1 MDLGAGAGDMIWVDE
16 FDEDEEPEDFG
27 EVEDYDDFNKFDDYE
42 ELEPEPQAVL
52 LLVGPPG
59 ARQRLSK

>member
-1 MDLGAGAGDMIWVDE
+1 MIWVDE
-16 FDEDEEPEDFG
+16 FDQDEEPEDFG
-27 EVEDYDDFNKFDDYE
+27 EVEDYEDFNKFDDYE

-59 ARQRLSK
+59 ARQRL